1 MTREKR
7 KNMKPEDRRNQLL
20 DCAYELFFTKGFE
33 DTTMADILASSG
45 VSKGGFYHHFESK
58 DELVFG
64 IFVRMTTQIA
74 AAMQTIVDDT
84 SKSAVDRLQ
93 AIYDLQAQAISAMG
107 PEAVIYTHGALTQVA
122 NLGLQ
127 ALLHRTIAQASM
139 PFLTQLIEDGKTS
152 DEFSVEDAKT
162 TATFIT
168 FINNSYDG
176 PLFAA
181 LEARGSDQEDT
192 AKRALFAAYEIQ
204 FDTINLCLGLSKGT
218 IKHNW
223 SEFVDALLAV
233 PRTKR

>member
-1 MTREKR
+1 MTKEKR

-45 VSKGGFYHHFESK
+45 VSKGGFYHHFASK

-64 IFVRMTTQIA
+64 IFDRMAAQIA
-74 AAMQTIVDDT
+74 AAMQAIVDDT
-84 SKSAVDRLQ
+84 SEPAVNRLQ
-93 AIYDLQAQAISAMG
+93 AIYNLQAQAISAMG
-107 PEAVIYTHGALTQVA
+107 PEAVIYTHNALTQIA

-127 ALLHRTIAQASM
+127 ALLNRTIAQASI

-152 DEFSVEDAKT
+152 REFSVEDAKT

-176 PLFAA
+176 ALSAA
-181 LEARGSDQEDT
+181 LEARGSDHEDT
-192 AKRALFAAYEIQ
+192 AKRALFAAYDIQ

-218 IKHNW
+218 IKHKW

-233 PRTKR
+233 PQTKR